1 MATTPESTAIAL
13 KILIESFA
21 EECLNEIDRMKREN
35 EHDVFNFGIASADA
49 AVRRIRTKYIE
60 NLNKQINNERIN

>member
-13 KILIESFA
+13 KVLIESFT

-35 EHDVFNFGIASADA
+35 EHDVFNFGLGSADA
-49 AVRRIRTKYIE
+49 AVRRVRTKYIE
-60 NLNKQINNERIN
+60 RLNQQIKS